1 MLAKDSSPWYTGSM
15 KTIIDITV
23 EELKDAMRL
32 TGVKTKRAAVL
43 TALTDFNRRRRMA
56 EATRVLGTSATF
68 MTPDAL
74 RKARLAQ
81 RTA

>member
-1 MLAKDSSPWYTGSM
+1 M
-15 KTIIDITV
+15 KTTIDIPD

-43 TALTDFNRRRRMA
+43 MALADFNRRRRMA
-56 EATRVLGTSATF
+56 EAVHVLGTSDTF

-74 RKARLAQ
+74 RKTRQARRPA
-81 RTA
+81 

>member
-1 MLAKDSSPWYTGSM
+1 M
-15 KTIIDITV
+15 KTTIDIPI

-43 TALTDFNRRRRMA
+43 TALADFNRRRRMA
-56 EATRVLGTSATF
+56 EATRVLGTSDTF
-68 MTPDAL
+68 MTPEAL
-74 RKARLAQ
+74 RKSRLAR

>member
-1 MLAKDSSPWYTGSM
+1 M
-15 KTIIDITV
+15 KTTIDIPI

-32 TGVKTKRAAVL
+32 TGAKTKRAAVL

-56 EATRVLGTSATF
+56 GATRVLGTSDTF

-74 RKARLAQ
+74 RKARLS
-81 RTA
+81 RKTA